1 LLVLRPEIGH
11 HADPVRRFSQEARAA
26 SALNT
31 PTSLP
36 STTRASSKTDLSWSW
51 SWSKANRCAL
61 SSGAAPRQR
70 LDIGIQSATALARAH
85 ESGITQRDLKS
96 ENIMVRPDGYA
107 KILDFGLTK
116 PKKQ

>member
-1 LLVLRPEIGH
+1 MQIVVSTASRDRPSRGSSAAVLPGGAGRLRLEHPNII
-11 HADPVRRFSQEARAA
+11 P
-26 SALNT
+26 
-31 PTSLP
+31 PP
-36 STTRASSKTDLSWSW
+36 
-51 SWSKANRCAL
+51 KAEV
-61 SSGAAPRQR
+61 

-116 PKKQ
+116 LKKQ